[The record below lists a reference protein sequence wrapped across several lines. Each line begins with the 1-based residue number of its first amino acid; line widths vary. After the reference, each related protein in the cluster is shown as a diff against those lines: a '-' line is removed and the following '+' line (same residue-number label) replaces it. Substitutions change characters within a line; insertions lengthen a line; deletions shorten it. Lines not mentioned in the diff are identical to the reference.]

1 MLAAPDLVLVAP
13 NGPGDTV
20 TSSFALAN
28 SASLLGVPFFQQTIP
43 LEFDLTGAI
52 TAVRGSNA
60 LALVIGTL

>member
-1 MLAAPDLVLVAP
+1 MLSSNPALV
-13 NGPGDTV
+13 
-20 TSSFALAN
+20 
-28 SASLLGVPFFQQTIP
+28 GVPFFQQTIP